1 MFKINS
7 QSEKLSLI
15 DIYDEFSAIRDLHKI
30 EMEALSYCYDE
41 KIDYC
46 HIFEIDNIF
55 MEKFQ
60 NAMKNLNT
68 LSQGN

>member
-1 MFKINS
+1 MFKVKTNA
-7 QSEKLSLI
+7 ENVSLL
-15 DIYDEFSAIRDLHKI
+15 DIYDEFAAVMDLHKI

-55 MEKFQ
+55 LEKFQ
-60 NAMKNLNT
+60 NAMNNLKAVAQND
-68 LSQGN
+68 